1 MVRFKNRYIL
11 FQLHW
16 KDGKIDDSLDEPA
29 LLAVFRESIRQNFGD
44 FGLGGALVSFQG
56 TSRAFHRPI
65 LMISI
70 LEKLFN
76 IQIAV
81 KYYNRWTNM
90 CLIRCSRDQYR
101 QVVYFQFALVVNFK
115 DSL

>member
-56 TSRAFHRPI
+56 TSRALHRPI

-76 IQIAV
+76 IQNCSKILQSMD
-81 KYYNRWTNM
+81 KYV
-90 CLIRCSRDQYR
+90 SRSMQ
-101 QVVYFQFALVVNFK
+101 
-115 DSL
+115 